1 MVKRLCLAWKRNKQN
16 KDKGAEL
23 TVACSLFAQKTPESK
38 QKENIMKSK
47 MFEKETFKKEVVENV
62 KYLYRKTMDEA
73 SEQEIFQAVSY
84 VVKDV
89 IIDQWLA
96 TQQEFDKADPKI
108 VYYMSMEFLMG
119 RALGNNLINLT
130 VYNEVKEALEEMGI
144 NLNAIEDQ
152 EPDPAL
158 GNGGLGRLA
167 ACFMESLATL
177 GYPAYGC
184 GIRYHYGM
192 FRQKIENGY
201 QVEEPD
207 NWLQNG
213 YPFELKRP
221 EYNFEVKFGG
231 YVRAEAQPDG
241 RTRFVQEGYQS
252 VKAIPYDMPIVGYN
266 NNVVNTL
273 MIWDAEPMECF
284 ELDSFD
290 KGDYHRAIEQQNL
303 AKNLVEVLYPNDN
316 HIAGKE
322 LRLKQQYF
330 FVSASLQRAIARF
343 KKNHPDIHMLPEK
356 AVFQMNDTHPT
367 VAVAELMRILLDE
380 EGLEWDDAWN
390 ITTKCCAYTNHT
402 IMAEALEK
410 WPIEIFSRLLPRI
423 YQIVEEINRRFVLE
437 IQQKYPGDNHKVEKM
452 AIVYDGQVKMAHL
465 AICAG
470 YSVNGVAALHT
481 EILKKQELKDFY
493 EMFPEKFNNKTN
505 GITQRRFLMHGD
517 PLLADWV
524 TKYVGKDWI
533 TDLSR
538 IKRLEFYADDEKVQQ
553 EFLNIKYQNKLRLA
567 SYIEEHNGIEV
578 NPRSIFDVQ
587 VKRLHEYK
595 RQLLNILHVMYLYNE
610 LKEHPDMEFIPRTF
624 IFGAKAAAG
633 YRNAKLTIKLINSV
647 ADVINNDKSINGK
660 IKVVF
665 IEDYKVSNAEII
677 FAAADVSEQISTVS
691 KEASG
696 TGNMKFMLNGAL
708 TIGTMDG
715 ANVEMAEEVGKENMF
730 IFGMSSDEVI
740 AHEQKRDYDPMQI
753 FNNDQDV
760 RKVLM
765 QLINGFY
772 SPNDPELFR
781 DLYNSLLNT
790 QCTQYADT
798 YFILAD
804 FRSYVEAQ
812 KKINAAYADEKE
824 WARKAIL
831 NIAASGKFSSD
842 RTIQEYVDDIW
853 HLNKITV
860 TVDDKAE

>member
-1 MVKRLCLAWKRNKQN
+1 MVKQLCLAWKKNKQN
-16 KDKGAEL
+16 KDRGAEP
-23 TVACSLFAQKTPESK
+23 TGVCSLFAQKTPESK

-62 KYLYRKTMDEA
+62 KHLYRKTMDEA

-130 VYNEVKEALEEMGI
+130 VYNEVKEVLEEMGI

-231 YVRAEAQPDG
+231 YVRAEAQSDG

-380 EGLEWDDAWN
+380 EGLEWEDAWN

-437 IQQKYPGDNHKVEKM
+437 IQQKYPGDNHKIEKM

-553 EFLNIKYQNKLRLA
+553 EFLNIKYKNKLRLA

-677 FAAADVSEQISTVS
+677 FAAADVSEQISTAS

>member
-677 FAAADVSEQISTVS
+677 FAAADVSEQISTAS

-860 TVDDKAE
+860 IVDDKAE